1 MSGKNSH
8 YFIDI
13 AALQSVDIYRVCE
26 LYGVGGGPIE
36 HAIKKLMCAGKRGAK
51 DKAKDIQEAID
62 QLERWKQMRAEDDR
76 AATIRKAVEDGDIV
90 LEFGEPAT
98 DQRSTVFRGVLGE
111 MAMPYLPCHACDAGT
126 CTHLEPAAEIDEDRS
141 TVVASSHGDGEHYAF
156 VCGVCHHMT
165 KQGVRHICQ

>member
-1 MSGKNSH
+1 MRGKNSH
-8 YFIDI
+8 YFIDVTG
-13 AALQSVDIYRVCE
+13 LQFVDIYRVCE

-62 QLERWKQMRAEDDR
+62 QLERWKQMRDEDDR
-76 AATIRKAVEDGDIV
+76 GAMIRKAVESGDIV
-90 LEFGEPAT
+90 LEFGEP
-98 DQRSTVFRGVLGE
+98 VFVGRLGE
-111 MAMPYLPCHACDAGT
+111 VTMPDPLACAG
-126 CTHLEPAAEIDEDRS
+126 CANGCFRCCAHVPEPASEIDEERS
-141 TVVASSHGDGEHYAF
+141 IVVASSHGDGEHYAF